1 MPRNSSNS
9 HTTCGLCKQVRTLEF
24 HHLIPRKVHRRN
36 FFRKNF
42 SKEELNRGVWICR
55 LCHKGIH
62 KTYSELDLAK
72 NFNSLSRLATD
83 PIIMRHVKWAEK
95 QKVK

>member
-1 MPRNSSNS
+1 M
-9 HTTCGLCKQVRTLEF
+9 QVRALEF

>member
-1 MPRNSSNS
+1 M
-9 HTTCGLCKQVRTLEF
+9 
-24 HHLIPRKVHRRN
+24 
-36 FFRKNF
+36 
-42 SKEELNRGVWICR
+42 NRGVWICR

-95 QKVK
+95 QKVQ